1 MRIEDYGMMIKEW
14 WLRNND
20 DAPTEE
26 WVLRIILDWG
36 LRNHYYGLTIEDWG
50 LRNGDIGL
58 RIADWSLN
66 IVNGGVRIEDQCLM
80 IRDRLFMFKFWG

>member
-1 MRIEDYGMMIKEW
+1 MSIEDNIRLRIEES
-14 WLRNND
+14 LL
-20 DAPTEE
+20 
-26 WVLRIILDWG
+26 WVD
-36 LRNHYYGLTIEDWG
+36 NWG

-80 IRDRLFMFKFWG
+80 IGDRLFMFKFWG

>member
-1 MRIEDYGMMIKEW
+1 MCKSDGVKKVAFGQEIRG
-14 WLRNND
+14 
-20 DAPTEE
+20 
-26 WVLRIILDWG
+26 
-36 LRNHYYGLTIEDWG
+36 YYGLTIEDWG

-80 IRDRLFMFKFWG
+80 IGDRLFMFKFWG